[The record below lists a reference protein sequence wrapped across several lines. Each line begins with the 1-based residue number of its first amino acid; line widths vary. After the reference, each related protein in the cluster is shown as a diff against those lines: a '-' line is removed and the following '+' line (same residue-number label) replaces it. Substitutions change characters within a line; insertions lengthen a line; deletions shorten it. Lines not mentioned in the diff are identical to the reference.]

1 MKRLRAEAKPLDSA
15 VPRGAAP
22 ADPALRVRAGGAFA
36 STDAFA
42 STEAFARFTVRDR
55 PFAGAE
61 AADFSSDAPL
71 LSPAGFLADAFGT
84 GGAAELVA
92 EDGMDGGAG
101 SERFIESLVESLVE
115 VAERPTNRGANGV
128 KLT

>member
-1 MKRLRAEAKPLDSA
+1 MKRLRAEANPLDSA

-22 ADPALRVRAGGAFA
+22 ADAALRVRARGAFA
-36 STDAFA
+36 RA
-42 STEAFARFTVRDR
+42 EAFARFTVRDR

-71 LSPAGFLADAFGT
+71 LSPAGLLADAFGT

-115 VAERPTNRGANGV
+115 VAERPTNRGANRV